1 MTATT
6 NARLALDTSSA
17 QRLMHRQPLASAAH
31 SRLMVLTLRAW
42 ARATQWQA
50 GELDLHEAVDTL
62 QAAAVRDGLVAKLG
76 KDRVQDIIA
85 AAFAAVRDDLIK
97 FEAIKTE
104 PAFADDASSELGWRD
119 AAVDYRKHRGARVGV
134 TSYTARDLARLRE
147 LMADN
152 VTFERAWAEVSK
164 PTGIATST
172 LQAAEFLALT
182 GDIPRLQ
189 RWLAQHSAQERKA
202 IRKHL
207 EATRCRSRQKK

>member
-1 MTATT
+1 MTATI
-6 NARLALDTSSA
+6 NAVLSLDASSA
-17 QRLMHRQPLASAAH
+17 QRLAH
-31 SRLMVLTLRAW
+31 SPLMVLTLRAW

-62 QAAAVRDGLVAKLG
+62 QVAAVRGGLVAKLG
-76 KDRVQDIIA
+76 QDRVQEIMA
-85 AAFAAVRDDLIK
+85 AAFAAVRDDLLK
-97 FEAIKTE
+97 FEDIKAE
-104 PAFADDASSELGWRD
+104 PTFANDASSGPGCRD
-119 AAVDYRKHRGARVGV
+119 AAVDYQKDRGARVSV
-134 TSYTARDLARLRE
+134 TCYTADDLARLRE

-152 VTFERAWAEVSK
+152 VTLERAWAEVSK

-189 RWLAQHSAQERKA
+189 RWLAHHSAQERKA